1 MPQAAGK
8 KNDANIMIVFDY
20 VKTRNNLVKCFD
32 IPTNI
37 LHCSLVFTATLMV
50 ISNKPINR
58 SHRVL
63 SKGSGWASF
72 FIAKP

>member
-37 LHCSLVFTATLMV
+37 LHCSLVFTRHGN
-50 ISNKPINR
+50 IDGDIK
-58 SHRVL
+58 
-63 SKGSGWASF
+63 
-72 FIAKP
+72 